1 MQESKIRSTQY
12 DAALTI
18 FKRLLFKHG
27 AKQNKE
33 IDPCAN
39 PTVASGTQMTDS
51 MIRSA
56 RIVLFSDVG
65 KGVVLFCLSSTS
77 SYAALTSNWLFIEVK
92 LETTHFG
99 GEL

>member
-33 IDPCAN
+33 IDPCAK

-77 SYAALTSNWLFIEVK
+77 YAALTGSLEAREVK